1 MIAAGFGFFTPW
13 REGDLQIAAKANH
26 GSMPG
31 WTGNPF
37 PGRDDTEGPGGEIAL
52 QAAEFTM
59 AGRRSVERG
68 KFSSLRFQYHG
79 PQ

>member
-1 MIAAGFGFFTPW
+1 MIAAGSGFFTPW
-13 REGDLQIAAKANH
+13 REGGLQIAAKANH
-26 GSMPG
+26 KSMPKWIG
-31 WTGNPF
+31 SPF
-37 PGRDDTEGPGGEIAL
+37 PGGDDTEGPGGEIAV

-68 KFSSLRFQYHG
+68 KISSVRFQYHG